1 MAKAGAI
8 YVLLAVAFLLFLS
21 LSPSPK
27 HAPKRRR
34 HNRRLAHLPHVAFDP
49 LLAELER
56 RVEEGGLL
64 DVESFKRK
72 LEEMKDRSKVDGG
85 GDVVINIEDYFGQNG
100 RLNLTER
107 LAYLFPMLDRFPHDG
122 GISHHELEVWFQRQA
137 VDRLVHRTQRQMAQR
152 DGDGDG
158 ELTLQELETEHGSTS
173 SLFWDTNDPGS
184 SASLEE
190 QFSNADSDANGYLN
204 AFEFKGFLFPED
216 SLNPKIK
223 LWLLK
228 EKLREMDQNE
238 DGKLDMKEFG
248 DRAYQ
253 IFRTYSEYDDEH
265 LQRQP
270 ANVGEEFKRLDI
282 DEDDFLTAE
291 ELRPIFHQ
299 LCPGELSHTTHYA
312 NYLMRKADENRDGK
326 LTLEEMIR
334 QQFAFYSSVYEELED
349 ENDDYDVYDHH
360 DELRR

>member
-1 MAKAGAI
+1 MDFFPANRSISRQVRPLVGEASPATARMAKAGAI

-158 ELTLQELETEHGSTS
+158 ELTLQELETEHGR
-173 SLFWDTNDPGS
+173 DTNDPGS

-204 AFEFKGFLFPED
+204 AFEFKG
-216 SLNPKIK
+216 
-223 LWLLK
+223 
-228 EKLREMDQNE
+228 EMDQNE

>member
-21 LSPSPK
+21 LSPSPN

-173 SLFWDTNDPGS
+173 SLFFPYKYT
-184 SASLEE
+184 
-190 QFSNADSDANGYLN
+190 
-204 AFEFKGFLFPED
+204 FLF
-216 SLNPKIK
+216 
-223 LWLLK
+223 
-228 EKLREMDQNE
+228 M
-238 DGKLDMKEFG
+238 
-248 DRAYQ
+248 
-253 IFRTYSEYDDEH
+253 
-265 LQRQP
+265 
-270 ANVGEEFKRLDI
+270 
-282 DEDDFLTAE
+282 
-291 ELRPIFHQ
+291 
-299 LCPGELSHTTHYA
+299 
-312 NYLMRKADENRDGK
+312 
-326 LTLEEMIR
+326 
-334 QQFAFYSSVYEELED
+334 
-349 ENDDYDVYDHH
+349 
-360 DELRR
+360 